1 MRKRILSIITAL
13 CLVASILS
21 SFSVVVL
28 AAGSGTVADPYL
40 LYNYSDLAWFRNH
53 VNSGNYGAC
62 AMLMSNID
70 MSGDGNWTPI
80 AASSGYTGTF
90 DGDGHTI
97 SGLKINTN
105 STANLG
111 LFGVINGGTVK
122 NVAVTAQYIT
132 NNYNMT
138 EVYNGTLTIPE
149 GYIKTTA
156 LGTGNW
162 LGQWNRTGGAYRW
175 GTG

>member
-80 AASSGYTGTF
+80 AA
-90 DGDGHTI
+90 
-97 SGLKINTN
+97 
-105 STANLG
+105 
-111 LFGVINGGTVK
+111 
-122 NVAVTAQYIT
+122 
-132 NNYNMT
+132 
-138 EVYNGTLTIPE
+138 
-149 GYIKTTA
+149 
-156 LGTGNW
+156 
-162 LGQWNRTGGAYRW
+162 
-175 GTG
+175 